1 MFLFKPLM
9 AVDWIE
15 IIIFLIIVVSSLI
28 GQLFQSAKPKNK
40 PPSKPGRGRPKPK
53 PRPVQQPV
61 PEMERMR
68 PAAELQ
74 RGRGPVKAGPTALEQ
89 EIQEFLQRHR
99 PAEAA
104 AKPKPATPPPA
115 TTRRPPPSPG
125 RKPPASTMPKP
136 LKPRPAERE
145 DFPPRES
152 VEVHVERHLRQGGV
166 GARDAHL
173 GDQIEQSDER
183 LESHL
188 QEVFQHSLGQLD
200 STIAVQPGIAAGTDA
215 GVWDQRA
222 TAHPLY
228 DALTQMVS
236 SPRQMQAAIVLS
248 EIIRRP
254 EERWS

>member
-1 MFLFKPLM
+1 MLARFLTPLALM
-9 AVDWIE
+9 AVISTISGTTFAQGDLSARARAIHKQVP
-15 IIIFLIIVVSSLI
+15 LIDGHNDYPWALRGIDIGRDFAKADITSSVPALMTDI
-28 GQLFQSAKPKNK
+28 
-40 PPSKPGRGRPKPK
+40 
-53 PRPVQQPV
+53 PR
-61 PEMERMR
+61 
-68 PAAELQ
+68 
-74 RGRGPVKAGPTALEQ
+74 
-89 EIQEFLQRHR
+89 
-99 PAEAA
+99 
-104 AKPKPATPPPA
+104 
-115 TTRRPPPSPG
+115 
-125 RKPPASTMPKP
+125 
-136 LKPRPAERE
+136 
-145 DFPPRES
+145 
-152 VEVHVERHLRQGGV
+152 LRQGGV

-188 QEVFQHSLGQLD
+188 QEVLQHSLGQLD